1 MVGKEISFIENY
13 AQTYNLYAYTYPT
26 ALQCIRLL
34 SHYPSYIVPRYD
46 TLVLF
51 KCGDCFSTK
60 NKLHTHHLLTTR
72 VHYSTSLIASK

>member
-1 MVGKEISFIENY
+1 MVGKKISFIENY
-13 AQTYNLYAYTYPT
+13 ALTYNLYAYTYPT

-60 NKLHTHHLLTTR
+60 TNFIPT
-72 VHYSTSLIASK
+72 TSLPLAFITVHL